1 MAENTKK
8 YYDIPTSFTDA
19 DKEKYPNNDPAGR
32 LRPVGTYDS
41 QSGGRVLGVTWQLWD
56 ENIGQR
62 QQDINQELY
71 DLAYAGL

>member
-1 MAENTKK
+1 MAESKFK
-8 YYDIPTSFTDA
+8 PIPSTLTDA
-19 DKEKYPNNDPAGR
+19 EKSKFNVDDRNNKIDVPG
-32 LRPVGTYDS
+32 VFDS
-41 QSGGRVLGVTWQLWD
+41 RTSGRVLGVTWQLWD